1 MHSFNLKLVSD
12 KGIDLLV
19 SAATIFASSGVNL
32 RVFVRAERSNCESR
46 RKSKTNRARTA
57 AFDQKSASK

>member
-1 MHSFNLKLVSD
+1 VED

-32 RVFVRAERSNCESR
+32 VVFVRAERSVCNCASLG
-46 RKSKTNRARTA
+46 KSKTNRARNA